1 MRYSQLCKMILIPLL
16 LPYTLFTGCS
26 LVGYVVGASTRPALE
41 GMTARATGMD
51 SIDMGRTIRLHTYDH
66 KILEGSYKG
75 RTTFPGK
82 SYTLWFD
89 TLVARSGYQGFVP
102 KLNQR
107 ITLRF
112 AGRDDVGHFRGIDR
126 GGILFQALTGKD
138 TAVVAL
144 DAFEWIQQT
153 DSLRLDSKTA
163 STLVRNGSIPG
174 KQVVLIQNRRGEE
187 LVPYE
192 TIERVEVLPQ
202 PSGGMAGLII
212 GAIGDGIAVGL
223 ASVSVNR
230 SCNPH

>member
-1 MRYSQLCKMILIPLL
+1 MRYSQLCKTILIPLL

-26 LVGYVVGASTRPALE
+26 LVGYVVGASTRPALV
-41 GMTARATGMD
+41 GMTARATGLD
-51 SIDMGRTIRLHTYDH
+51 SIDMGRTIRLHTYDR
-66 KILEGSYKG
+66 KVFEGSYKG

-89 TLVARSGYQGFVP
+89 TIVARSGYQGFVP

-112 AGRDDVGHFRGIDR
+112 AGRDDVGYFRGIDR
-126 GGILFQALTGKD
+126 GGILFQSLTGKD

-144 DAFEWIQQT
+144 DAFEWIQET

-163 STLVRNGSIPG
+163 SKLVRNGSIPG
-174 KQVVLIQNRRGEE
+174 KQVVLVENRSGEE

-192 TIERVEVLPQ
+192 TIERVDVLPQ
-202 PSGGMAGLII
+202 PSGGIAGLLI
-212 GAIGDGIAVGL
+212 GGIADGVAAGV
-223 ASVSVNR
+223 ATAR
-230 SCNPH
+230 CGR